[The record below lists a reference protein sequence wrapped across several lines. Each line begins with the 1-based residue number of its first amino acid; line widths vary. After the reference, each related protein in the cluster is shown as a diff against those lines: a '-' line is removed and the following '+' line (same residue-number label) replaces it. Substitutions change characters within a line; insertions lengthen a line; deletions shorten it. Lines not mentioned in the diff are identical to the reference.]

1 MRRLSYDPKC
11 EMVRITNDQMTAA
24 AARKMPFGV
33 GVASFYDNHATER
46 VHPVIS
52 PTPLEMA
59 RLLLDDI
66 LRSDGDDDDFEPYR
80 DEDGDWIAPLPPI
93 KPEYVVVSPE
103 LNGIERFYGD
113 RVLFKYEKYLGERV
127 VLSNE

>member
-11 EMVRITNDQMTAA
+11 GMVRITSDQMTAA

-33 GVASFYDNHATER
+33 GVASFYADHAKER
-46 VHPVIS
+46 VHPVIN

-66 LRSDGDDDDFEPYR
+66 MRSDGDEDDFEPYR
-80 DEDGDWIAPLPPI
+80 DEDGEWIAPLPSI
-93 KPEYVVVSPE
+93 NPEYIVVSPE
-103 LNGIERFYGD
+103 LTGIEQFYGD
-113 RVLFKYEKYLGERV
+113 RAVFSYE
-127 VLSNE
+127 

>member
-11 EMVRITNDQMTAA
+11 EMVRITSDQMTSA

-33 GVASFYDNHATER
+33 GVASFYDDHAKER
-46 VHPVIS
+46 VHPVIN

-66 LRSDGDDDDFEPYR
+66 LRSDGDEDDFEPYR
-80 DEDGDWIAPLPPI
+80 DEDGDWIAPLPSI

-103 LNGIERFYGD
+103 LAGIDQFYGD
-113 RVLFKYEKYLGERV
+113 RVVFHCE
-127 VLSNE
+127 

>member
-1 MRRLSYDPKC
+1 MRRLSYDHKC
-11 EMVRITNDQMTAA
+11 EMVRITSDQMTAA
-24 AARKMPFGV
+24 AARKMAFGV
-33 GVASFYDNHATER
+33 AVASFYDNHAKER

-66 LRSDGDDDDFEPYR
+66 MRSAGDYDDFEPYR
-80 DEDGDWIAPLPPI
+80 DEGGDWIAPLPPI

-103 LNGIERFYGD
+103 LTGIEHFYGD
-113 RVLFKYEKYLGERV
+113 CVVFRYE
-127 VLSNE
+127 